1 MTGFIHFFRRK
12 NKNKKNRAEAE
23 RSLIS
28 VQDNTHCWLMQKRP
42 KPTQHHQLRYVA
54 LRRRETV
61 GKLADESNL
70 IYKEHPSS
78 SRGQ

>member
-28 VQDNTHCWLMQKRP
+28 VQDNTHCWLKQKRP
-42 KPTQHHQLRYVA
+42 KPTQHHQLHYVA